1 MMASPKSLDLI
12 AVGEK
17 PEAMGS
23 LFIVEA
29 ESLEVVR
36 RMMES
41 DIYYKEKV
49 VSNGTLQSSS
59 SVRLD

>member
-12 AVGEK
+12 AAGEK
-17 PEAMGS
+17 PEAIGS

-36 RMMES
+36 RIMES

-49 VSNGTLQSSS
+49 VSNDSAELIQCKT
-59 SVRLD
+59 